1 MDSEIKD
8 KITKRLAS
16 IGYTYVEATD
26 AFALELTY
34 KKVEERILHA
44 CNIAAVPDCMEAEII
59 DAVCGEFLAGKKA
72 TGQLTG
78 IETEAIVKAITEGDV
93 KVEFATGNNTGADDI
108 FNAFVVKLATIDPE
122 AILAHRRLVW

>member
-8 KITKRLAS
+8 KITQRLAA

-26 AFALELTY
+26 AFALGLIY
-34 KKVEERILHA
+34 DKIVARIQHA
-44 CNIAAVPDCMEAEII
+44 CNISAVPDCMEAEII
-59 DAVCGEFLAGKKA
+59 DAVCGEFLAGKKS

-78 IETEAIVKAITEGDV
+78 IEIEAIVKAITEGDV
-93 KVEFATGNNTGADDI
+93 KVEFATGSTGASDI
-108 FNAFVVKLATIDPE
+108 FDSYMAKLATIDPE